1 MRNNK
6 NYNINIICN
15 IKLTI
20 LQEKAKHLSIYYNTI
35 VITAV
40 MRLKKLITMM
50 IDNNM
55 VKNFFTSHMKLYQQ
69 VIMGERN
76 SDSWVWLIIKL
87 LINNK

>member
-55 VKNFFTSHMKLYQQ
+55 VKNFFYFTYETVPAGDHG
-69 VIMGERN
+69 GE
-76 SDSWVWLIIKL
+76 KQ
-87 LINNK
+87 